1 MRKGYAPKT
10 RRLAFQQ
17 LESRQLLAIFTSQ
30 WGGRIEVVMDPSVPW
45 VTHEHAGG
53 PTHNIMVRVLPTV
66 GGTVHNAPVTI
77 VFGDDAGGGEAAFAP
92 PAVTF
97 QALDTGWANVTLSG
111 KDTRPFKNGDTVYAY
126 EPESGLSDL
135 DNSIIIEGN
144 TVFPRACRVLRDQAV
159 LGPSHRIVM
168 RRPDG
173 TEFPLPGVRWSPED
187 ALVLTIGDRLPQWS
201 ADPQGAS
208 AGEQYIRDR
217 SSRPR

>member
-111 KDTRPFKNGDTVYAY
+111 KDDSPDDDDGNKVYNLKFTTHASSHVFWLGINGTQGPFTKDDDLQADNEDEYLFPEREVGGAGYLLNVCDNDQDLGGNNSWLIKHSGTSLTLGPGTLALPFLSVIPA
-126 EPESGLSDL
+126 ESG
-135 DNSIIIEGN
+135 
-144 TVFPRACRVLRDQAV
+144 
-159 LGPSHRIVM
+159 
-168 RRPDG
+168 
-173 TEFPLPGVRWSPED
+173 
-187 ALVLTIGDRLPQWS
+187 
-201 ADPQGAS
+201 
-208 AGEQYIRDR
+208 
-217 SSRPR
+217 